1 MEREQVAALLA
12 QADGSISGE
21 EMSRVLGVTRA
32 AVWKE
37 IEALRQEGWPS
48 PSSRMPCFQCG
59 VLHNIYIRVIFLGL
73 AFCCCCGGIQRLFD
87 DVPSGPV
94 CGFCFS

>member
-1 MEREQVAALLA
+1 MQKEGFIMERDQVAALLA

-37 IEALRQEGWPS
+37 IEIGRAH
-48 PSSRMPCFQCG
+48 
-59 VLHNIYIRVIFLGL
+59 V
-73 AFCCCCGGIQRLFD
+73 
-87 DVPSGPV
+87 
-94 CGFCFS
+94 